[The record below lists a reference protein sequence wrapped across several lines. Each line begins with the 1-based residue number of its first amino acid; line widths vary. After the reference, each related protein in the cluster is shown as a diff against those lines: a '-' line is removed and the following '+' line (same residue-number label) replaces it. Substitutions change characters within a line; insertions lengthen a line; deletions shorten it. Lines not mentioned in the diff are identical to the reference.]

1 MKKKKPRLV
10 VRRQPKKLN
19 SSVWRNLQ
27 EKDRVHH
34 QAVRLR
40 QAAQVHQADVQAHQA
55 VQVRQADVQVHQA
68 VQVRQADV
76 QAHQAVQVRQ
86 AEADAQVHQAVQVQ
100 ADVRAVHLY
109 QAVDQVL
116 RLHPM
121 QRSLLVIHMY
131 GAAQVL
137 QMVQT
142 VPDLRWLFMHSLD
155 IACHIHRVHRQV
167 VVEA

>member
-1 MKKKKPRLV
+1 M
-10 VRRQPKKLN
+10 
-19 SSVWRNLQ
+19 Q

-55 VQVRQADVQVHQA
+55 VQVRQA
-68 VQVRQADV
+68 
-76 QAHQAVQVRQ
+76 
-86 AEADAQVHQAVQVQ
+86 EADAQVHQAVQVQ
-100 ADVRAVHLY
+100 ADIRAVHLY

>member
-1 MKKKKPRLV
+1 M
-10 VRRQPKKLN
+10 
-19 SSVWRNLQ
+19 Q

-34 QAVRLR
+34 QAVRLH
-40 QAAQVHQADVQAHQA
+40 QAAQVHQADVQAHQ
-55 VQVRQADVQVHQA
+55 V

-86 AEADAQVHQAVQVQ
+86 ADVQAHQADVQVQAQAVQAQ

>member
-1 MKKKKPRLV
+1 M
-10 VRRQPKKLN
+10 
-19 SSVWRNLQ
+19 Q

-40 QAAQVHQADVQAHQA
+40 QAAQVHPADVQAHQVVQVRQADVQAHQA
-55 VQVRQADVQVHQA
+55 VQVRQADVQVQA
-68 VQVRQADV
+68 
-76 QAHQAVQVRQ
+76 
-86 AEADAQVHQAVQVQ
+86 Q

-155 IACHIHRVHRQV
+155 IVFHIVQQHSQDV
-167 VVEA
+167 VLR

>member
-1 MKKKKPRLV
+1 M
-10 VRRQPKKLN
+10 
-19 SSVWRNLQ
+19 Q

-55 VQVRQADVQVHQA
+55 VQVRQAE
-68 VQVRQADV
+68 V
-76 QAHQAVQVRQ
+76 QAQ
-86 AEADAQVHQAVQVQ
+86 ADAQVHQAVQAQ

-137 QMVQT
+137 QT

>member
-19 SSVWRNLQ
+19 SSVWKNLQ

-40 QAAQVHQADVQAHQA
+40 QAAQVHQADVQAHQ
-55 VQVRQADVQVHQA
+55 V

-86 AEADAQVHQAVQVQ
+86 ADVQVQAQADAQVHQAVQAQ

>member
-1 MKKKKPRLV
+1 M
-10 VRRQPKKLN
+10 
-19 SSVWRNLQ
+19 Q

-40 QAAQVHQADVQAHQA
+40 QAAQVHQADVQAHQ
-55 VQVRQADVQVHQA
+55 V

-86 AEADAQVHQAVQVQ
+86 ADVQAHQADVQVHQAVQAQ

-131 GAAQVL
+131 GVAQVL

>member
-1 MKKKKPRLV
+1 M
-10 VRRQPKKLN
+10 
-19 SSVWRNLQ
+19 Q

-55 VQVRQADVQVHQA
+55 VRLRQAAQAHQADVQAHQA

-76 QAHQAVQVRQ
+76 QVHQAVQVRQ

-100 ADVRAVHLY
+100 ADIRAVHLY

-131 GAAQVL
+131 GAAEVL

>member
-1 MKKKKPRLV
+1 MERLFLLKKKKPRLV

-19 SSVWRNLQ
+19 SSVWKNLQ

-40 QAAQVHQADVQAHQA
+40 QAAQVHQVDVQA
-55 VQVRQADVQVHQA
+55 HQA

-86 AEADAQVHQAVQVQ
+86 ADVQVQAQADAQVHQAVQAQ

>member
-1 MKKKKPRLV
+1 M
-10 VRRQPKKLN
+10 
-19 SSVWRNLQ
+19 Q

-55 VQVRQADVQVHQA
+55 VQVRQADVQ
-68 VQVRQADV
+68 
-76 QAHQAVQVRQ
+76 AHQAVQ
-86 AEADAQVHQAVQVQ
+86 AQ

-131 GAAQVL
+131 GVAQVL